1 MKISK
6 RELMRIIQEECG
18 MKQAHD
24 KPVVLDVPVLEPAAV
39 KAAVHESQS
48 PEGELVVEM
57 EMASRNLELAVESIG
72 NAATLCPD
80 CVKDVA
86 VAAPLIEAMVSQ
98 AEALQETLDA
108 VGAVLSDS
116 VGHDH
121 METL

>member
-24 KPVVLDVPVLEPAAV
+24 KPVVLDV
-39 KAAVHESQS
+39 

-108 VGAVLSDS
+108 VGAVLSES

>member
-6 RELMRIIQEECG
+6 SELMRIIKEECG
-18 MKQAHD
+18 MKQTHD
-24 KPVVLDVPVLEPAAV
+24 HPMVLDMPVLEPEAV
-39 KAAVHESQS
+39 KATVHESQS

-108 VGAVLSDS
+108 VGAVLSES